1 MYMTILYHAGY
12 TDEKW
17 RGVHEEE
24 VILYPHSESLQSQSE
39 GLGCINTERLIV
51 HLWNLFIVSYYEKN
65 VYIIDF
71 FWPSGKE
78 SSAKVQFVKKW
89 V

>member
-1 MYMTILYHAGY
+1 MTILSHVEC

-24 VILYPHSESLQSQSE
+24 VILSPCSRSLQSQSE

-51 HLWNLFIVSYYEKN
+51 LLSNLFTVSYFEKN
-65 VYIIDF
+65 VYITDF
-71 FWPSGKE
+71 F
-78 SSAKVQFVKKW
+78 
-89 V
+89 

>member
-12 TDEKW
+12 TDENW

-51 HLWNLFIVSYYEKN
+51 HL
-65 VYIIDF
+65 
-71 FWPSGKE
+71 
-78 SSAKVQFVKKW
+78 
-89 V
+89 